1 MKYNASWNN
10 NIQIVSTVLIT
21 GLFLFGCTTIAPNIT
36 HASENKIQE
45 LQAEINTLN
54 TKLDDINKAIKEAES
69 KVAVSAAEAQSIATK
84 IKTLEASRK
93 KIEKDISYTEN
104 QITRSRLEIEKLGY
118 EITDKQV
125 RISKNNTVL
134 GASIK
139 ELAHLE
145 STSLLETLIT
155 YDNVSEFW
163 NHLQAIQSFQDK
175 IQDTVRTLQD
185 LSVTLK
191 TKQQSEEEERKKLE
205 SNKKLLSGEHE
216 AVATTKQKE
225 QELLTVAQRTE
236 QQQREYLAQQLRE
249 KQEFESAMLEYESQL
264 KTLIDPNS
272 IPAGRKGIF
281 GWPLDTIRITQL
293 FGGTE
298 FSKNNPQLYSRPFH
312 NGIDFGIPLGSKVY
326 SVMDGVVMG
335 IGNTDAFPN
344 CRSWGKW
351 VLIKHN
357 NGLTTLYAHL
367 SSILVSAGDSVTK
380 GQTIALSGSTGISTG
395 PHLHLTVY
403 ASQGVEIIQYN
414 LFKPGSTGCAATAA
428 TIPVAPLDAYLDP
441 SAYLPAL

>member
-1 MKYNASWNN
+1 MKHLISKHNN
-10 NIQIVSTVLIT
+10 TKNIYTICIVGLLLIT
-21 GLFLFGCTTIAPNIT
+21 GTTSVPQTAYAN
-36 HASENKIQE
+36 EDKIQE
-45 LQAEINTLN
+45 LQADINTLN

-69 KVAVSAAEAQSIATK
+69 KVASSAAEAQSIAAK
-84 IKTLEASRK
+84 VKTLEASRK
-93 KIEKDISYTEN
+93 KIEKDISYTET
-104 QITRSRLEIEKLGY
+104 QIKRSKLEIEKLGY

-134 GASIK
+134 GESLK

-145 STSLLETLIT
+145 STSFLETLLT
-155 YDNVSEFW
+155 YNNMSEFW

-175 IQDTVRTLQD
+175 IQGTVLALQD

-191 TKQQSEEEERKKLE
+191 TKKQSEEDERIKLE
-205 SNKKLLSGEHE
+205 SSKKLLSGEHE
-216 AVATTKQKE
+216 AIATTKQKE

-236 QQQREYLAQQLRE
+236 QQQREYLAQQLKE

-264 KTLIDPNS
+264 KTLIDPSS
-272 IPAGRKGIF
+272 IPTGRKGIF

-312 NGIDFGIPLGSKVY
+312 NGVDFGIPLGSKVY

-335 IGNTDAFPN
+335 TGNTDAFPN

-351 VLIKHN
+351 VLVKHN

-367 SSILVSAGDSVTK
+367 SSILVTAGDSVSK

-428 TIPVAPLDAYLDP
+428 TIPVAPLDAYIDP
-441 SAYLPAL
+441 SAYLPEL